1 MTLLIM
7 AAGMG
12 SRFGGL
18 KQIESVGPNNEFIV
32 DYSIYDALQA
42 GFDKVVFIIKK
53 ENYELFKDTVGKRI
67 EPFVEVHYVFQEQ
80 ENIPSFVNIPPSRIK
95 PWGTAHAILSAKDV
109 IKENFAIIN
118 ADDFYGRDAFFQIAH
133 FLKNNNQNYAM
144 VAYLVKNTLT
154 ENGSVKRGICKI
166 NHQMLDSIVESSIEK
181 KDNII
186 LASPLDG
193 STSFEVEQ
201 DTFVSMNLLGFTP
214 SIFPFLEEKQ
224 ELFFKQNLN
233 NLETCEFLIPEEV
246 KNLIKEGKIQVEI
259 LPTTSKW
266 LGITYKEDKPNLV
279 KEINKLI
286 LNNEYPTSLWKK

>member
-18 KQIESVGPNNEFIV
+18 KQIEPVGPNNEFIV

-53 ENYELFKDTVGKRI
+53 ENYALFKDTVGKRI

-80 ENIPSFVNIPPSRIK
+80 ENIPSFVNIPSSRIK

-133 FLKNNNQNYAM
+133 FLKNNNQHYAM
-144 VAYLVKNTLT
+144 VVYLVKNTLT

-166 NHQMLDSIVESSIEK
+166 NHQMLDSIVESSIEQ

-201 DTFVSMNLLGFTP
+201 DTFVSMNLFGFTP